1 MIRAVID
8 TNVLVSALISP
19 SGNEALVV
27 LAVQQGMLRPCF
39 SRAILQ
45 EYTAV
50 LARPRFAFAS
60 AEIAALIAML
70 HARGDCFGSDNS
82 PARSPDP
89 ADTKFLQCADVA
101 QANFIV
107 TGNKRHFPGSPYGP
121 THVVNATQ
129 LLERITLEMRP

>member
-1 MIRAVID
+1 VIRAVID

-19 SGNEALVV
+19 SGNAALVV
-27 LAVQQGMLRPCF
+27 LAVQQGMVRPSF
-39 SRAILQ
+39 SEAILQ

-60 AEIAALIAML
+60 AEIAALLDMFRAK
-70 HARGDCFGSDNS
+70 GDFFRPDKSV
-82 PARSPDP
+82 ARSPDP
-89 ADTKFLQCADVA
+89 ADTKFLQCADAA
-101 QANFIV
+101 QADFIV
-107 TGNKRHFPGSPYGP
+107 TGNKRHFPGAPYGP